1 MLTETNLIL
10 MTVIVAG
17 VLAKGWRRW
26 PVALAPA
33 HDLFRSGGASPV
45 FRENRITG
53 QLVPTGLKLDA
64 SSVAFEAEATFVLLP
79 PMLKSNGVANLN
91 GTDELSVRAV
101 TRFPSMKS
109 YFVMN

>member
-1 MLTETNLIL
+1 MHVDPMIIL
-10 MTVIVAG
+10 MTIIVSG
-17 VLAKGWRRW
+17 VLVMGWRRW

-53 QLVPTGLKLDA
+53 RLVPTGLKLDA
-64 SSVAFEAEATFVLLP
+64 SAVAFEAEATFVLLP

-91 GTDELSVRAV
+91 GKAELSVQAV

-109 YFVMN
+109 